1 MLKSALPSYTI
12 YSISPRPPIHDISQ
26 AFLPSPSLTRLR
38 DKRISGVTY
47 THYVFYTLHCR
58 PYIHQLSI
66 HTLSCQKMTSL
77 FSCYLDMRRYSQL
90 AQQSRYDGTASIVSK
105 NCYLV
110 IKKFTSANELT
121 NRPKFSTVFTLTDHK
136 STHLIWYT
144 NMFKTIIWA
153 LWKSIVLRAIFFT
166 AKRTCPL
173 EILRMFIDLTAMTDA
188 VVYGRSTW
196 NHPYT
201 KH

>member
-110 IKKFTSANELT
+110 IKKSTSANELT

-136 STHLIWYT
+136 STHFDMI
-144 NMFKTIIWA
+144 
-153 LWKSIVLRAIFFT
+153 
-166 AKRTCPL
+166 
-173 EILRMFIDLTAMTDA
+173 
-188 VVYGRSTW
+188 
-196 NHPYT
+196 H
-201 KH
+201 